1 MPEQPPYL
9 AVADRLR
16 QSIANGDWS
25 PGDRL
30 PSRAQLAGEYGVG
43 DNVIRRAQE
52 LLIAQGLLEGQA
64 GSGTYVA
71 EPRQRLRMVRSWS
84 REQRDGSPF
93 RADMAGLGKR
103 GTWEHS
109 TEAKVPAP
117 REIASRLGI
126 AEGDLCVRTAYEFL
140 ADGKPVQL
148 STSWEPYSI
157 TEGTIVVLPEGGPYT
172 GRGVIERMA
181 AIGVMITHA
190 VEQPEPRRATAA
202 EANLLGI
209 QKSALVTHIRRT
221 YISEDGRPV
230 ETADIVVPDAYCEI
244 VYEVP
249 IKRHT

>member
-52 LLIAQGLLEGQA
+52 LLIAQGLLEGRA

-157 TEGTIVVLPEGGPYT
+157 TEGTIVVLPEGGPYA

-181 AIGVMITHA
+181 AIGVTITHA

-249 IKRHT
+249 IERRT

>member
-52 LLIAQGLLEGQA
+52 LLIAQGLLEGRA

-157 TEGTIVVLPEGGPYT
+157 TEGTIVVLPEGGPYA

-181 AIGVMITHA
+181 AIGVTITHA

-230 ETADIVVPDAYCEI
+230 ETADIVVPNAYCEI

-249 IKRHT
+249 IERRT